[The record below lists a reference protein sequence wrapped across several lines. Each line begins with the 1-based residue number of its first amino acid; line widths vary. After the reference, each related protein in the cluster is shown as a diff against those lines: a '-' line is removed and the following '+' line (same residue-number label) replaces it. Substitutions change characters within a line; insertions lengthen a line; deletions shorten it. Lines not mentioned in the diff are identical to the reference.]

1 MNAFLIFS
9 VIFLNAGPCIKQA
22 TNDMDLRSD
31 VLIKYGQQEKMI
43 KASSNFNKIVMFKA
57 SPNIQEVQISFK
69 SGQTIVTKVYKLNL
83 VFNGN
88 GDKTGSIMNYILSGL
103 LLLIL
108 SIVLI
113 KRYGFPK
120 FLSMIFNFLIRI
132 FKCRNAEVNQDV
144 LEFINETFQ
153 DQENTENMV

>member
-1 MNAFLIFS
+1 M
-9 VIFLNAGPCIKQA
+9 
-22 TNDMDLRSD
+22 
-31 VLIKYGQQEKMI
+31 
-43 KASSNFNKIVMFKA
+43 
-57 SPNIQEVQISFK
+57 
-69 SGQTIVTKVYKLNL
+69 
-83 VFNGN
+83 FNGN
-88 GDKTGSIMNYILSGL
+88 GDKTGSIMNYVLSGL

-120 FLSMIFNFLIRI
+120 FLSMIFNFLLRI

-153 DQENTENMV
+153 ENTEDMV